1 MQIDRVTLA
10 LPARAG
16 RLLQAARC
24 PAAVLAARWSEAS
37 ITMLTPAG
45 GAVLLTHLVPGAPH
59 PVVRLRVGGMTMCHE
74 CIGRTHP
81 AVAWDAVAGSRRQ
94 ECHD

>member
-1 MQIDRVTLA
+1 MPQKHRTGRQTVLCMCAKCQAPIAGRTLDTLA
-10 LPARAG
+10 LPACAG

-24 PAAVLAARWSEAS
+24 PAPVLAARWSEAS

-59 PVVRLRVGGMTMCHE
+59 PVVRLRVG
-74 CIGRTHP
+74 
-81 AVAWDAVAGSRRQ
+81 
-94 ECHD
+94 